1 MTFFATFSR
10 GHSER
15 STCAARWGRIP
26 IFPLATSFPPSTTH
40 QLMHSFRQSG
50 GQLNIH
56 SLIYPPLLTHSHI
69 HAIQHV
75 HPPRNP
81 SVHLSTHPSPS
92 EAYLPIVP
100 RTHLSIY
107 FLIHPSTIHSYT
119 HPFIHSSIHPT
130 IYSSIHLSIHQS
142 NRHHF
147 LFFH

>member
-1 MTFFATFSR
+1 MRCTLGEDSNFSVGYFLPSFHHSSTNALIPSIRRPTKHPFTHLSTFAHTFTYPCNP
-10 GHSER
+10 
-15 STCAARWGRIP
+15 TCAP
-26 IFPLATSFPPSTTH
+26 TK
-40 QLMHSFRQSG
+40 
-50 GQLNIH
+50 
-56 SLIYPPLLTHSHI
+56 
-69 HAIQHV
+69 
-75 HPPRNP
+75 NP

-92 EAYLPIVP
+92 QAYLPIVP